1 MPTFDFQPFLEGG
14 LDFLIALVIF
24 VVGYFVARILSGIV
38 RRLLKKT
45 DIDNRFSEALTD
57 PGEKPSFQ
65 IEDVVAKTV
74 FWIAM
79 LFVFVAALD
88 RLGLSGISAPIS
100 SFLNQLTS
108 DYLPRLGGA
117 VILLLVAW
125 VVATL
130 LRFLVQKGFAMAKFD
145 EKVAEFSGEE
155 EAEVSFGESLATA
168 LFWFVFLLFLPAVLN
183 ALGVSSLADPIQGIF
198 DQALAYVPN
207 ILGAAMLMLIGWFVA
222 RIIRKV
228 VTNLLAA
235 LGVDKYGKRA
245 GMDDDRALSAVV
257 GNVLY
262 IFILLTVI
270 VSALD
275 QLNIAAISG
284 PATAMLNTIINIIPL
299 LLGATIV
306 LVVAYAIGKFVSNL
320 VGDLLSNIGFD
331 KLPEKLG
338 LSWSGERSLSSLVAS
353 LTLTIIMVFA
363 ATSAA
368 EILGSVFLVGLL
380 NTFIAYLWKVI
391 LAMIILALGLYFAN
405 LAKKAIVSTETTNA
419 NMLGSLARIAI
430 IIFSFTMGLRE
441 LGIADD
447 IVNMAFGFTLGAI
460 AIAAALAFGL
470 GSREAAGREV
480 ERFIA
485 SMRDGDE
492 G

>member
-168 LFWFVFLLFLPAVLN
+168 LFWFVFLLFSCCTQCPRRF
-183 ALGVSSLADPIQGIF
+183 Q
-198 DQALAYVPN
+198 
-207 ILGAAMLMLIGWFVA
+207 
-222 RIIRKV
+222 
-228 VTNLLAA
+228 
-235 LGVDKYGKRA
+235 
-245 GMDDDRALSAVV
+245 
-257 GNVLY
+257 
-262 IFILLTVI
+262 
-270 VSALD
+270 
-275 QLNIAAISG
+275 
-284 PATAMLNTIINIIPL
+284 
-299 LLGATIV
+299 
-306 LVVAYAIGKFVSNL
+306 
-320 VGDLLSNIGFD
+320 
-331 KLPEKLG
+331 
-338 LSWSGERSLSSLVAS
+338 
-353 LTLTIIMVFA
+353 
-363 ATSAA
+363 
-368 EILGSVFLVGLL
+368 
-380 NTFIAYLWKVI
+380 
-391 LAMIILALGLYFAN
+391 
-405 LAKKAIVSTETTNA
+405 
-419 NMLGSLARIAI
+419 
-430 IIFSFTMGLRE
+430 
-441 LGIADD
+441 
-447 IVNMAFGFTLGAI
+447 FG
-460 AIAAALAFGL
+460 
-470 GSREAAGREV
+470 
-480 ERFIA
+480 
-485 SMRDGDE
+485 
-492 G
+492 